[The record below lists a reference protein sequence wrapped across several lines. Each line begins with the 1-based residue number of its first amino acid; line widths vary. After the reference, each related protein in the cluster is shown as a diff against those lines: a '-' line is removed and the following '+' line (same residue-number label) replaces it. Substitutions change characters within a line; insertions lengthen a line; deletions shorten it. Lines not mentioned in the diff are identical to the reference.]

1 MKAQAERSQTP
12 ETDALVRRYRRD
24 KDTTTLAV
32 ALTVHAMGLERERDN
47 VVKHYVESQTQLLVA
62 ERELAQ
68 AREEIGRIRRLWHE

>member
-1 MKAQAERSQTP
+1 MKTEPQRSQTP

-24 KDTTTLAV
+24 KDTTSLAV

-47 VVKHYVESQTQLLVA
+47 VVAHYVESQTQLAVA

-68 AREEIGRIRRLWHE
+68 ARVELARIRRATA

>member
-1 MKAQAERSQTP
+1 MKTEPQRSQTP

-24 KDTTTLAV
+24 KDTTSLAV

-47 VVKHYVESQTQLLVA
+47 VVAHYVESQTQLAVA

-68 AREEIGRIRRLWHE
+68 AREELARIRRATA

>member
-1 MKAQAERSQTP
+1 VKTEPQRSQTP

-24 KDTTTLAV
+24 KDTTSLAV

-47 VVKHYVESQTQLLVA
+47 VVAHYVESQTQLAVA

-68 AREEIGRIRRLWHE
+68 ARVELARIRRATA